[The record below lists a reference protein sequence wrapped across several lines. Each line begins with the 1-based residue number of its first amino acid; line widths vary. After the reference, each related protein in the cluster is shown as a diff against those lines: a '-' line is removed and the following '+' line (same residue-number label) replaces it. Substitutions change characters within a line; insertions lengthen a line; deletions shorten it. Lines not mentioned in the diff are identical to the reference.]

1 MIIINE
7 HGAYIKNSLSA
18 IVKDT
23 LKEITKMCSVNHA
36 ALSENEWK
44 VCNKLYKFL
53 RIYSLNLYDQALSK
67 AFISSTTSVSTRNC
81 CSCYANT

>member
-7 HGAYIKNSLSA
+7 HGAYIKNCLSA

-44 VCNKLYKFL
+44 VCNKL
-53 RIYSLNLYDQALSK
+53 
-67 AFISSTTSVSTRNC
+67 
-81 CSCYANT
+81 